1 MTLDEPSAEAAA
13 VATEQSR
20 SLLEAVRRLPH
31 RQREAVALRYYLDL
45 SQPEIAEL
53 MGISQG
59 TVRTAISRAM
69 ARRSSAATT

>member
-1 MTLDEPSAEAAA
+1 
-13 VATEQSR
+13 
-20 SLLEAVRRLPH
+20 VRRLPA

-59 TVRTAISRAM
+59 TVRTSISRAM
-69 ARRSSAATT
+69 ARLQGEL